1 MGIVVTRMTGK
12 KEEKGSRSGE
22 SSSKD
27 IAHLW
32 NAINNLPPTE
42 RSFEVPVSS
51 GWITV
56 RVFVS
61 STFDDFHSER
71 EVLVKQ
77 VFPELREWCEARSMC
92 LVECDL
98 RWGIPKDTPSGKI
111 FATCLGEL
119 DRCHQDTFGKPLM
132 VVLLGERAG
141 WIPQIAEVP
150 QEIVEEY
157 NWINGVSVT
166 GTEILH
172 GAYRNCNHN
181 AAFCLRDPSF
191 LSQLPLQDL
200 PRYQDK
206 GQHALFIQSLKQQVR
221 QRFPKEQILNYTCQV
236 LGTDC
241 STGIEK
247 VRIGF
252 SDEFSAWIL
261 QFLKT
266 RILQTFSEQTNSVT
280 QEKQLSWKQTEL
292 AQHQLFLQ
300 QKQQFF
306 LGRDVEVQNIL
317 DFLYTDSASAQNPC
331 PNDNSSTSLYWVISQ
346 PGMGKSSLLAASISK
361 ILQSPNSKVFY
372 HFVGCCPSSVQLS
385 NLVMRLCC
393 YLLPDGPELEDVLLK
408 LRDCWRNEEIKE
420 ILELALK
427 SAAGKGNSYLFI
439 DAINQLSHPSDVSDL
454 LSWLSTPEFLP
465 HHYKC
470 VISCIPTAAIPS
482 DPPPCC
488 LYLDLLPTDTA
499 QSLVIMYLSRYS
511 KTLSSEQL
519 HQLLGKS
526 SSANPLWLSLA
537 CEELRVFGVFEML
550 TKKIIGFPDSLQGL
564 LGNIIQRLVQE
575 DQHNLVK
582 KLLCLL
588 HCCQVG
594 VLERDLQGAMSSLDG
609 GVELPAVHWAS
620 LRRTLSSL
628 LRVGRDYRG
637 RDTISFFHGS
647 VVQAVE
653 QCLLS
658 SDNSRGQYLLGFADY
673 YEHKCKDDSTVVYHL
688 PRLLQEARLNG
699 RLVEFLRKDPRARS
713 IQAHTRAQY
722 LKTLRCFH
730 MCRDGFPRSAAMI
743 CGMCTFK
750 IGAFGQLFPNKQS
763 CVLCGTHVAIMGKEA
778 FLCPQHNRFGR
789 SECLVCKLPIFGV
802 PPPSPAVLCHMCGF
816 SETCISLNI

>member
-12 KEEKGSRSGE
+12 EKAHDKNTK
-22 SSSKD
+22 SSSNH

-42 RSFEVPVSS
+42 RPFELPVSS
-51 GWITV
+51 RWVTV

-98 RWGIPKDTPSGKI
+98 RWGIPKDTPSGNI

-141 WIPQIAEVP
+141 WIPQAAEVP

-157 NWINGVSVT
+157 NWVNGVSVT

-172 GAYRNCNHN
+172 GAYRNVNPN

-191 LSQLPLQDL
+191 LSQLSLQDL

-206 GQHALFIQSLKQQVR
+206 GHHDLFIQSLKEQVCH
-221 QRFPKEQILNYTCQV
+221 RFPKEQILKYNCQV
-236 LGTDC
+236 LGTDFT
-241 STGIEK
+241 TGIEK
-247 VRIGF
+247 VRLGIY
-252 SDEFSAWIL
+252 DEFSSWIL

-266 RILQTFSEQTNSVT
+266 RILQTFSEHITT
-280 QEKQLSWKQTEL
+280 QEKQLSWQQTEL

-300 QKQQFF
+300 QKHQFF
-306 LGRDVEVQNIL
+306 LGRELEIQNIL
-317 DFLYTDSASAQNPC
+317 DFLYMDPASAPNP
-331 PNDNSSTSLYWVISQ
+331 NTNKNSSAALHWVISQ
-346 PGMGKSSLLAASISK
+346 PGMGKSSLLAASIDK
-361 ILQSPNSKVFY
+361 ILQIPNNNVFY
-372 HFVGCCPSSVQLS
+372 HFVGCCASSVQLS
-385 NLVMRLCC
+385 NLVRRLCC
-393 YLLPDGPELEDVLLK
+393 YLLPNGPELEDILLK
-408 LRDCWRNEEIKE
+408 LKDCWRNEEIQE
-420 ILELALK
+420 ILEQALQSTVRLAN
-427 SAAGKGNSYLFI
+427 SNSYLFI
-439 DAINQLSHPSDVSDL
+439 DAVNQLSHPSDVSDL
-454 LSWLSTPEFLP
+454 LSWLSTPGFLP
-465 HHYKC
+465 QHCKC
-470 VISCIPTAAIPS
+470 IISCIPTATVHS

-488 LYLDLLPTDTA
+488 LYLELLPMDAA
-499 QSLVIMYLSRYS
+499 QDLAIMYLSRYS

-519 HQLLGKS
+519 HQLLQKS

-550 TKKIIGFPDSLQGL
+550 TKKIIEFPDSLQGL
-564 LGNIIQRLVQE
+564 LESIIQRLVQE
-575 DQHNLVK
+575 DQSNHVK

-588 HCCQVG
+588 HCCQEG
-594 VLERDLQGAMSSLDG
+594 VVERDLQGAMSSLDG
-609 GVELPAVHWAS
+609 GEEIPTMHWAS
-620 LRRTLSSL
+620 FRRTLSSL

-637 RDTISFFHGS
+637 RDTLHFFHSS

-658 SDNSRGQYLLGFADY
+658 PDNSRGQYLLSLADY
-673 YEHKCKDDSTVVYHL
+673 YDHKCTDDAIVVNQL

-722 LKTLRCFH
+722 IKALRCFH
-730 MCRDGFPRSAAMI
+730 VCRNGFQRSAAMI
-743 CGMCTFK
+743 CGTCTFK

-778 FLCPQHNRFGR
+778 FLCPRHNRTGR
-789 SECLVCKLPIFGV
+789 SECLVCKLPIIGV
-802 PPPSPAVLCHMCGF
+802 PPPSPAILCHVCGF

>member
-1 MGIVVTRMTGK
+1 
-12 KEEKGSRSGE
+12 
-22 SSSKD
+22 
-27 IAHLW
+27 
-32 NAINNLPPTE
+32 
-42 RSFEVPVSS
+42 
-51 GWITV
+51 
-56 RVFVS
+56 
-61 STFDDFHSER
+61 
-71 EVLVKQ
+71 
-77 VFPELREWCEARSMC
+77 MC

-141 WIPQIAEVP
+141 WIPQAAEVP
-150 QEIVEEY
+150 QEIVETY

-172 GAYRNCNHN
+172 GAYRNCNPN

-191 LSQLPLQDL
+191 LAQLPSQDL

-206 GQHALFIQSLKQQVR
+206 GHHALFIQTLKEQVCN
-221 QRFPKEQILNYTCQV
+221 RFPKQQILKYKCQV

-241 STGIEK
+241 TTGMEK
-247 VRIGF
+247 VRMGF
-252 SDEFSAWIL
+252 SDEFSSWIL

-266 RILQTFSEQTNSVT
+266 RILQTFSEQTTTIV
-280 QEKQLSWKQTEL
+280 QKKQLSWQQTEL
-292 AQHQLFLQ
+292 AQHQLFLN
-300 QKQQFF
+300 QKQQLF
-306 LGRDVEVQNIL
+306 LGRNIEIQNIL
-317 DFLYTDSASAQNPC
+317 DFLNMDAANTQNPSQNENFC
-331 PNDNSSTSLYWVISQ
+331 TSLYQVISQ

-361 ILQSPNSKVFY
+361 TLQSPKSKVFY

-393 YLLPDGPELEDVLLK
+393 FIMLDGPELEDVLLK
-408 LRDCWRNEEIKE
+408 LRDCWRNEEMKG
-420 ILELALK
+420 ILEMVLHSTSRL
-427 SAAGKGNSYLFI
+427 GNSPSYVFI
-439 DAINQLSHPSDVSDL
+439 DGVNQLSHPSDVSDL
-454 LSWLSTPEFLP
+454 LSWLSTPGFLP

-470 VISCIPTAAIPS
+470 VISCIPTTSINS
-482 DPPPCC
+482 NPPPNC
-488 LYLDLLPTDTA
+488 LYLDLLPMDTA
-499 QSLVIMYLSRYS
+499 QSLAMMYLSRYC

-519 HQLLGKS
+519 QQLLQKS

-550 TKKIIGFPDSLQGL
+550 TKKILEFPDSLQGL
-564 LGNIIQRLVQE
+564 LASIIQRLVQE
-575 DQHNLVK
+575 DQSNLVK
-582 KLLCLL
+582 NLLSLL
-588 HCCQVG
+588 HCCKEGAV
-594 VLERDLQGAMSSLDG
+594 ETDLQGAMSTLDG
-609 GVELPAVHWAS
+609 GAEIPTMHWAS

-637 RDTISFFHGS
+637 RDRLSFFHGS

-653 QCLLS
+653 QCLLTS
-658 SDNSRGQYLLGFADY
+658 YNARKQYLLILADY
-673 YEHKCKDDSTVVYHL
+673 YEHKCTEEATVVHQL
-688 PRLLQEARLNG
+688 PRLLQEAGLNG

-713 IQAHTRAQY
+713 IQAHVRAQY
-722 LKTLRCFH
+722 LKTLRCSH
-730 MCRDGFPRSAAMI
+730 VCRNGFPRTAAMI

-750 IGAFGQLFPNKQS
+750 VGAFGQLFPNKQS

-778 FLCPQHNRFGR
+778 FLCPQHNRTGR
-789 SECLVCKLPIFGV
+789 SECLVCKLPIIGV
-802 PPPSPAVLCHMCGF
+802 PPPTPAILCHMCGF